1 MTSDISHQASTVL
14 SKLVTVHVLSAST
27 TRQAQRRR
35 RKWLTFSINEQDLTS
50 LSRDRVKSSLSR
62 QSTALIVTIKLTP
75 AKKIRTKTNT
85 KASQV
90 DLVRDT
96 TNHKNLLSVDQ
107 QSTVWAALMCECVSI
122 QHRTVVTILLFSSVD
137 RYCSN
142 VDRWRRTADVQ
153 RGVQSSSQWSVVSG
167 HHGLSS
173 EWSVVSV
180 FCPVSGQWSV
190 VSGHCVLSSQWSVV
204 SVSCPV
210 SSQWSVVSG
219 HYVLSSEWPVV
230 SGQWSLCLVQ
240 TGRSEDG
247 DGGADKIQREDPE
260 AQTID
265 DHRRE
270 LPVVGFLF
278 TFHVVLDL
286 LGDVAQLA
294 QYRQQFTAHARHRHR
309 ISVSGGRR
317 PPVEGALEAARD
329 GQVIDRNGVVDVL
342 DVRDEADRR
351 RSLRLEV
358 AHARLALEKTAGK
371 VAAWTWHAQCPGQPL
386 AQQSFYLATHDHTR
400 RRRQKRLTG
409 SYNTDVPAS
418 QFSLWL
424 LYVTSTNLSPP
435 ARGPRSAVSSP
446 AGSGLPRSFRISIFG
461 PRCPLLTLAYCPFC
475 GDVAKSQWK
484 TPLLLEKPYTLRA

>member
-50 LSRDRVKSSLSR
+50 LSRDRVKSSLS
-62 QSTALIVTIKLTP
+62 TALIVTIKLTR
-75 AKKIRTKTNT
+75 AKKIRTKANT

-190 VSGHCVLSSQWSVV
+190 VSGHYVLCRLGAVKMAMVAPTRYSEKIQKHRRSTTIAANFQSL
-204 SVSCPV
+204 V
-210 SSQWSVVSG
+210 SSS
-219 HYVLSSEWPVV
+219 LSMS
-230 SGQWSLCLVQ
+230 SLIFLVM
-240 TGRSEDG
+240 
-247 DGGADKIQREDPE
+247 
-260 AQTID
+260 
-265 DHRRE
+265 
-270 LPVVGFLF
+270 
-278 TFHVVLDL
+278 
-286 LGDVAQLA
+286 
-294 QYRQQFTAHARHRHR
+294 
-309 ISVSGGRR
+309 
-317 PPVEGALEAARD
+317 
-329 GQVIDRNGVVDVL
+329 
-342 DVRDEADRR
+342 
-351 RSLRLEV
+351 
-358 AHARLALEKTAGK
+358 
-371 VAAWTWHAQCPGQPL
+371 
-386 AQQSFYLATHDHTR
+386 
-400 RRRQKRLTG
+400 
-409 SYNTDVPAS
+409 
-418 QFSLWL
+418 
-424 LYVTSTNLSPP
+424 
-435 ARGPRSAVSSP
+435 
-446 AGSGLPRSFRISIFG
+446 
-461 PRCPLLTLAYCPFC
+461 
-475 GDVAKSQWK
+475 
-484 TPLLLEKPYTLRA
+484 

>member
-50 LSRDRVKSSLSR
+50 LSRDRVKSSLS
-62 QSTALIVTIKLTP
+62 TALIVTIKLTR
-75 AKKIRTKTNT
+75 AKKIRTKANT

-210 SSQWSVVSG
+210 SGQWSVVSGHCVLSSEWSVVSGQWSVVTVTGAVSGQWSVVSG
-219 HYVLSSEWPVV
+219 HYVLCRLGAVKMAMVAPTRYSE
-230 SGQWSLCLVQ
+230 
-240 TGRSEDG
+240 
-247 DGGADKIQREDPE
+247 KIQK
-260 AQTID
+260 
-265 DHRRE
+265 HRRS
-270 LPVVGFLF
+270 
-278 TFHVVLDL
+278 T
-286 LGDVAQLA
+286 
-294 QYRQQFTAHARHRHR
+294 T
-309 ISVSGGRR
+309 I
-317 PPVEGALEAARD
+317 AANF
-329 GQVIDRNGVVDVL
+329 Q
-342 DVRDEADRR
+342 
-351 RSLRLEV
+351 SL
-358 AHARLALEKTAGK
+358 
-371 VAAWTWHAQCPGQPL
+371 
-386 AQQSFYLATHDHTR
+386 
-400 RRRQKRLTG
+400 
-409 SYNTDVPAS
+409 
-418 QFSLWL
+418 
-424 LYVTSTNLSPP
+424 
-435 ARGPRSAVSSP
+435 VSS
-446 AGSGLPRSFRISIFG
+446 SLSMSSLIF
-461 PRCPLLTLAYCPFC
+461 L
-475 GDVAKSQWK
+475 VM
-484 TPLLLEKPYTLRA
+484 